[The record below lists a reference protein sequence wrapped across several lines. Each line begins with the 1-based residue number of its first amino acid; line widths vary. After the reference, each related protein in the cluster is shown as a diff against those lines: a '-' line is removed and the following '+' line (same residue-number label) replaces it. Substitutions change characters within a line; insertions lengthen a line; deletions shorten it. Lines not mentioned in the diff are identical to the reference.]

1 MVGGRSQEQ
10 VRIGTRTKSHRD
22 HFLPLADAALAL
34 IEASPHHRDFF
45 FGDGPRRRGDKQRGL
60 SMIISAYAINRCTS
74 ADSLE

>member
-1 MVGGRSQEQ
+1 MVGGRSREQ

-34 IEASPHHRDFF
+34 IEASPRYRDFVV
-45 FGDGPRRRGDKQRGL
+45 GDGPRRRGDKQLGL
-60 SMIISAYAINRCTS
+60 SIIISVYAINRCTS